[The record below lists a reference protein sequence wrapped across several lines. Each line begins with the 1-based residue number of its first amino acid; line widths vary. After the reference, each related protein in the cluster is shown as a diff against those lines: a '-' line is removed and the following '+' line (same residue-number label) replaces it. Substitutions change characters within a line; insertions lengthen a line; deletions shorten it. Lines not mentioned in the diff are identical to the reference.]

1 MYLSNDSGSLGYC
14 AVQMAKGRIIVI
26 DNELFDGM
34 IINRRYVLAHTS
46 NIALKRPYTNP
57 HNNGN
62 LDFLLANLA
71 LGGAADVA

>member
-1 MYLSNDSGSLGYC
+1 
-14 AVQMAKGRIIVI
+14 MAKGRIIVI

-46 NIALKRPYTNP
+46 NIALKRPFTNP
-57 HNNGN
+57 QNNGN

-71 LGGAADVA
+71 LGGANDGPQPNNGNPYHNPNAQ